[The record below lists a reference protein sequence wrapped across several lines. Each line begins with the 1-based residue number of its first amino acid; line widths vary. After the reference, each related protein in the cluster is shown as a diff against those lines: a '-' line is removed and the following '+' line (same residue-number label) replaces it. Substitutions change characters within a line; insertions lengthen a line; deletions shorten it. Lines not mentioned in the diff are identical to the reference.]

1 MACGVASWRKSSSPR
16 DILPCETPA
25 HTPRTVVSAR
35 KSPHHQTVPAH
46 TDGLIV
52 ARTARNKPAPFA
64 LRSAHPL
71 PTCSCCVTLGQH
83 EWRSFFVREILEL
96 VFLEKG
102 KKTVKAVSA
111 KAIRGPEPGA
121 QVFEPLHL
129 TSDLRAPT
137 GRQSTF
143 SFVFLCLS
151 VCVALKL
158 RSLHFTHPVYVA
170 SRYFQ

>member
-1 MACGVASWRKSSSPR
+1 MHKGKATLSRTEIVMNQMDGLVRCDNADILRMIFRFVFHVHIFCPSFCFITSSSFVCLHHNHHLLSAR
-16 DILPCETPA
+16 FSSKRASLGLACAQATRNFLPC
-25 HTPRTVVSAR
+25 PRR
-35 KSPHHQTVPAH
+35 
-46 TDGLIV
+46 
-52 ARTARNKPAPFA
+52 
-64 LRSAHPL
+64 
-71 PTCSCCVTLGQH
+71 
-83 EWRSFFVREILEL
+83 
-96 VFLEKG
+96 FLE
-102 KKTVKAVSA
+102 

-121 QVFEPLHL
+121 QVFEPLHPPP
-129 TSDLRAPT
+129 DLRAPT

>member
-71 PTCSCCVTLGQH
+71 PTCPAASLSAARV
-83 EWRSFFVREILEL
+83 EIFFL
-96 VFLEKG
+96 
-102 KKTVKAVSA
+102 SA
-111 KAIRGPEPGA
+111 K
-121 QVFEPLHL
+121 
-129 TSDLRAPT
+129 SDFWVVLLVE
-137 GRQSTF
+137 SKMNWNWK
-143 SFVFLCLS
+143 SD
-151 VCVALKL
+151 
-158 RSLHFTHPVYVA
+158 
-170 SRYFQ
+170 